1 MSEEL
6 NNFFQNATKTLIINE
21 NSYIVEYN
29 FRLYNYADDTT
40 FYACGSDLHNLI
52 LRLEH
57 DFILAI
63 EWFECNYMKLNQAK
77 CHLLILGHKY
87 ETCGQILAFA
97 KFRKLMIKNLF
108 ESTLISI

>member
-63 EWFECNYMKLNQAK
+63 EWFECNYMKLNQDK

-87 ETCGQILAFA
+87 ETCGQVLVLA